1 MFHFIFLWIYWHSYI
16 FYAVGKK
23 CRDVRCKRTSHPIIF
38 TMLHFYI
45 HPVRWDKMEIWNSVM
60 KSACVMI
67 ISSQQPGVL
76 SAVWTEGKC
85 WVHLTAECGWVV
97 ACSGHWA
104 ATEWSPGAVC
114 TLDTASNT
122 SPDAIHGNF
131 DNILH
136 QDLGPALLI
145 MQPNT
150 QRRMTADTGWGLWW
164 GTMLHS
170 KCASQWPDSVQPVS
184 SVRPHRRSYTDIGS
198 MRDLFH
204 NLVNCGTACI
214 FYCFGV

>member
-1 MFHFIFLWIYWHSYI
+1 MCHDYL
-16 FYAVGKK
+16 
-23 CRDVRCKRTSHPIIF
+23 
-38 TMLHFYI
+38 
-45 HPVRWDKMEIWNSVM
+45 
-60 KSACVMI
+60 
-67 ISSQQPGVL
+67 QQPGVL
-76 SAVWTEGKC
+76 SAVLTEGKC
-85 WVHLTAECGWVV
+85 WVHLSAECGWVV

-114 TLDTASNT
+114 TLDTVSNT
-122 SPDAIHGNF
+122 SPDAIHGNC

-170 KCASQWPDSVQPVS
+170 KYASQWPVSGQSVPSQCPVSGRTGAPTQILDQWGIYFIIWLTVALHVSFIVLVCKSFIRKEIHCNIVS
-184 SVRPHRRSYTDIGS
+184 SVQVYVMLWEQSG
-198 MRDLFH
+198 
-204 NLVNCGTACI
+204 
-214 FYCFGV
+214 GVSH